1 SQVRDAIWS
10 ARTCPRFKSSPAA
23 AGSPHSK
30 SSRQA
35 QQCCCALA
43 VLSVHEDQRSAVS
56 FGNLTA
62 QWQTDPRTLGLCGE
76 KRHEKICRIHNA
88 LSLILDKDLNAT
100 FFIAP
105 PDGDVSVSFKCR
117 IYSVVHQIN
126 PSLLNLRRAC
136 ANHCFRTQQDLTFA
150 P

>member
-1 SQVRDAIWS
+1 MAGGGRGLVVSDEGVTGWRGKIANRSVCGIAPSQVRDAIWS

-76 KRHEKICRIHNA
+76 K
-88 LSLILDKDLNAT
+88 
-100 FFIAP
+100 
-105 PDGDVSVSFKCR
+105 
-117 IYSVVHQIN
+117 
-126 PSLLNLRRAC
+126 
-136 ANHCFRTQQDLTFA
+136 
-150 P
+150 